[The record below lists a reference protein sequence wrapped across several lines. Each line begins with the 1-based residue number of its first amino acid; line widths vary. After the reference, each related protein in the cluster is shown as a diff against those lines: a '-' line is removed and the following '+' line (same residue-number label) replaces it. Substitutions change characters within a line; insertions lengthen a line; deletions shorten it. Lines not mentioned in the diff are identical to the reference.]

1 MTDIPNHCHEHGC
14 SFLVMC
20 AKTSLCVCYLHI
32 GRPFLLCSTQH
43 INYVLFMFNLF
54 IIKLKSTQ
62 QSSLFFFAVVL
73 GLLMW
78 VLTTACTLWSSRFR
92 SVPFPG
98 PYTLTQV
105 TKFLRLLELIVCF
118 LASFPSN
125 EKTKTTW
132 FPAVTKLFTKVN
144 DILFCS
150 MQHTCLL
157 WYRENELWNYIAMFY
172 LNLVSVV
179 SCRHKDAIYLW

>member
-54 IIKLKSTQ
+54 IIKLKSTE

-125 EKTKTTW
+125 EKNKNYIISCCDETIYQSKW
-132 FPAVTKLFTKVN
+132 HF
-144 DILFCS
+144 ILFYAAHMPTVISREWTLKLYCNVLFES
-150 MQHTCLL
+150 CFCCLL
-157 WYRENELWNYIAMFY
+157 
-172 LNLVSVV
+172 
-179 SCRHKDAIYLW
+179 

>member
-54 IIKLKSTQ
+54 IIKLKSTE

-105 TKFLRLLELIVCF
+105 RILSIRPTQPTGLTLHW
-118 LASFPSN
+118 LA
-125 EKTKTTW
+125 
-132 FPAVTKLFTKVN
+132 
-144 DILFCS
+144 C
-150 MQHTCLL
+150 CLL
-157 WYRENELWNYIAMFY
+157 KQQEIKHRQWKRQSFWQYRP
-172 LNLVSVV
+172 VHQG
-179 SCRHKDAIYLW
+179 CK